1 MVILSQK
8 YNFPLVFIVTRLI
21 LITKI
26 NSHWWWNQ
34 RWTSRNQKL
43 SASHIRWQLLLWEK
57 FGSKTWA

>member
-1 MVILSQK
+1 
-8 YNFPLVFIVTRLI
+8 VTRLI